1 MNISVVVPT
10 YKRTKDFIRALMSLQ
25 NQVRPVDEL
34 IVVIG
39 PGDTNTIIAVDD
51 FEFNI
56 KKVKILKAKKPSL
69 IHSLNLALRNVEG
82 DIICLLDDD
91 VWLPLDW
98 SKKIEKAF
106 KENKQMGAYGGRDHL
121 QSENKA
127 LASPSPAIT
136 VGTFLANGT
145 ASGNHHCG
153 SVKSPTVVDVL
164 KGVNLSFR
172 KSAFGKLVID
182 TQLESKGAEICSE
195 IDICQSIQK
204 NNFTVVYDN
213 DNYLLHFASPRP
225 SYDNRDIF
233 FQSIEKN
240 RIFNKS
246 YVYGKYRPL
255 SEIFLFTIR
264 QIIIGN
270 KLQPGIVWSLILLT
284 RTKKMKALVFPFSL
298 YKYMVKGLVKGRRNY
313 YTHNTRKK

>member
-1 MNISVVVPT
+1 MKISVVVPT
-10 YKRTKDFIRALMSLQ
+10 YKRTQDFIRALSSLQ
-25 NQVRPVDEL
+25 DQERSVDEL

-39 PGDTNTIIAVDD
+39 PGDTDTFIAIDN

-56 KKVKILKAKKPSL
+56 KKVKILKAQKASL
-69 IHSLNLALRNVEG
+69 IHSLNLALTNVEG

-98 SKKIEKAF
+98 SKKIEKAYQ
-106 KENKQMGAYGGRDHL
+106 ENKKMGAYGGRDHL
-121 QSENKA
+121 QSEDLA
-127 LASPSPAIT
+127 LANPSPAIT

-153 SVKSPTVVDVL
+153 SVKSPLTVDVL

-172 KSAFGKLVID
+172 KSAFTKLKID

-204 NNFTVVYDN
+204 NNYSVIYDN

-225 SYDNRDIF
+225 SYDNRDNF
-233 FQSIEKN
+233 FQPIEKN

-255 SEIFLFTIR
+255 SEVILFAIR
-264 QIIIGN
+264 QILVGN
-270 KLQPGIVWSLILLT
+270 RLQPGIAWSLILLK
-284 RTKKMKALVFPFSL
+284 RTKKIKALVFPFEL
-298 YKYMVKGLVKGRRNY
+298 YKKMGEGFIKGRKIKNIV
-313 YTHNTRKK
+313 